1 MVDQL
6 LKQEQELSATKDQDG
21 ELTTIEKESEEGSSL
36 SPSKVRN
43 MSYNK

>member
-21 ELTTIEKESEEGSSL
+21 ELTTIEKESEEGSL